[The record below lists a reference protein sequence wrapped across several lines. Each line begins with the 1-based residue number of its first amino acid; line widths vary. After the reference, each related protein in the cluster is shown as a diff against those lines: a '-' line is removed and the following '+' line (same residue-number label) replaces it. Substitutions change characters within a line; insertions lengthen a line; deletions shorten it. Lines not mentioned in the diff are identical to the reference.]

1 MNTFNTRVA
10 PSPTGHFHLG
20 TARTAYHNWLAA
32 RATGGKFILRIDDT
46 DQNRNND
53 AYVDLIY
60 TALDWLG
67 IDYDSTFKQSDKI
80 QHYKDVAIAL
90 VDAGMA
96 TYDGAAIRLKT
107 SYTLDSWSD
116 FTSKTIPITNKD
128 ADFANNLVL
137 IKSDG
142 YPTYNFATIVD
153 DIDTDINLIIRGADH
168 IANTSKQVFVLQALS
183 DLNYKNASRNNMSFC
198 HVGLIMV
205 KDPDTQKMIKL
216 SKRNSASNL
225 MAYKDDGYLPDAV
238 LNAVLRLGW
247 AHKDPMFDK
256 NHPIVDKDLAKQ
268 LFFQGNLKFANCSFD
283 PAKLIS
289 LDKAFKKLN
298 TTNGMKP

>member
-32 RATGGKFILRIDDT
+32 RSTGGKFILRIDDT

-53 AYVDLIY
+53 DYVNLIY

-67 IDYDSTFKQSDKI
+67 IDYDDTFKQSDRLK
-80 QHYKDVAIAL
+80 HYKDVAIAL
-90 VDAGMA
+90 MDAGMA
-96 TYDGAAIRLKT
+96 VKDGDAIRLKT
-107 SYTLDSWSD
+107 DYALSSWTD
-116 FTSKTIPITNKD
+116 FTCKTIPITDKD
-128 ADFANNLVL
+128 AGFANNLVL

-142 YPTYNFATIVD
+142 YPTYNFASIVD
-153 DIDTDINLIIRGADH
+153 DIDTNINLVIRGADH
-168 IANTSKQVFVLQALS
+168 ISNTSKQVFVIQALS
-183 DLNYKNASRNNMSFC
+183 DLKYKNASLNNISFC

-205 KDPDTQKMIKL
+205 KDPNTQKMIKL
-216 SKRNSASNL
+216 SKRNTASNL
-225 MAYKDDGYLPDAV
+225 MDYKANGYLPDAV

-247 AHKDPMFDK
+247 AHKDPMFDR
-256 NHPIVDKDLAKQ
+256 NYPTVNKDLAKQ
-268 LFFQGNLKFANCSFD
+268 IFFQGNMKFANCSFD

-289 LDKAFKKLN
+289 LDKAFKKLSLQ
-298 TTNGMKP
+298 GVS

>member
-32 RATGGKFILRIDDT
+32 RSTGGKFILRIDDT

-67 IDYDSTFKQSDKI
+67 IDYDYTFRQSDKI
-80 QHYKDVAIAL
+80 KHYKDIAIAL

-96 TYDGAAIRLKT
+96 VYDGDAIRLKT
-107 SYTLDSWSD
+107 SYTLDKWTD
-116 FTSKTIPITNKD
+116 FTNKVIPITNKD

-153 DIDTDINLIIRGADH
+153 DVDTDINLVIRGADH
-168 IANTSKQVFVLQALS
+168 IANTSKQVFVLQALA
-183 DLNYKNASRNNMSFC
+183 DLKYKNASRNNMAFC

-205 KDPDTQKMIKL
+205 KDPITQKMIKL
-216 SKRNSASNL
+216 SKRNAASNL
-225 MAYKDDGYLPDAV
+225 MAYKDNDYLPDAV

-247 AHKDPMFDK
+247 AHKDAMFDK
-256 NHPIVDKDLAKQ
+256 IHPTVNKDLAKQ

-289 LDKAFKKLN
+289 LDKAFKKLSQ
-298 TTNGMKP
+298 KSLAI